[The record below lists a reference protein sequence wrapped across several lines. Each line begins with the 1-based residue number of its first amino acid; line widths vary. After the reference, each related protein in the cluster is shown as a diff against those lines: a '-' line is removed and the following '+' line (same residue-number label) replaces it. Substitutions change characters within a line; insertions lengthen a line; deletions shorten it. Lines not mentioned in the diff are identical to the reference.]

1 MPVDHQALIGRL
13 VAAINELDLDALD
26 AVFTEDYVDTY
37 PQSGEVVRGR
47 SNFKAIIQH
56 LPGISADF
64 TDVSTLRVHGTG
76 EEWQVTPLFTVV
88 RSRGSGSSGTAVLK
102 SRYPD
107 GYWWVVVLYELRGE
121 RIARATTLFA
131 PAFEPAPWRAQFVE
145 VPASG
150 ESAPDE
156 GGGPSPE

>member
-13 VAAINELDLDALD
+13 VAALNALDMDGLDAIL
-26 AVFTEDYVDTY
+26 TEDYADLY

-47 SNFKAIIQH
+47 SNFKAILQH
-56 LPGISADF
+56 LPRTGTEF

-88 RSRGSGSSGTAVLK
+88 RSRGAGSSGTAVLK
-102 SRYPD
+102 TRYPD
-107 GYWWVVVLYELRGE
+107 GYWWVIVLYELRGE

-145 VPASG
+145 MPEGS
-150 ESAPDE
+150 SAR
-156 GGGPSPE
+156 